1 MLGGVKDIADVLSRG
16 RFSLS
21 SESSL
26 QLEVDPYL
34 REAFPG
40 VEISREHRLDRANR
54 PDWLIDGRFVVEAK
68 ISRSSRRDTV
78 RQVQRYAEFPQVE
91 AIVLITGRSMPPIRA
106 AKPVLIVHL
115 GRAWL

>member
-1 MLGGVKDIADVLSRG
+1 MLGGVEHIAEVLSRG

-34 REAFPG
+34 RANLPG
-40 VEISREHRLDRANR
+40 VEISREHRLDARNR

-68 ISRSSRRDTV
+68 ISRSSRRDTE
-78 RQVQRYAEFPQVE
+78 RQVRRYAEFPQVE
-91 AIVLITGRSMPPIRA
+91 AIVLITGRSMPRIVA